1 MNMIDIDKIDGS
13 FAYIKLPDDFSINDE
28 CQIIF
33 APNGTGKKTLFNIL
47 VKQNKDKCEI
57 YTYDDAIEPTYKCI
71 DGKKKKIEINPLS
84 SEYSKEESNKKTEM
98 IYLTVKDMINILFPN
113 RTLRKLKKELK
124 DGNEILNTI
133 NDDCVCSFYAPLSNE
148 ERNKLKYILDYF
160 NDLKDII
167 SKRTKLVELSKENKE
182 ANLNVLRL
190 IDKQSLYV
198 SYNIEDHKEE
208 IEKDVCPIC
217 GRKDKDVY
225 KDILKIKKEIQSAK
239 IDIFE
244 NYEFLKHLPKDIKS
258 LDAIEEIIDVICA
271 LSDEKLLFLLLSQG
285 SKAKEESI
293 KESQIR
299 YKIAVSNIKKYVDKR
314 DEGYKGM
321 VLSKKTIETC
331 FPKIFPNTS
340 INFDDENKI
349 IVINTHRNM
358 ETYSEGEKHEMYSTI
373 RELAIIGSDKNYVIA
388 DEPLTD
394 LDVANEY
401 KNVFR
406 FVNLAN
412 EHKKKII
419 IFTCN
424 PNFINI
430 ANKYH
435 CSLFKYYYLIS
446 NLKKDGYY
454 NLKLLTMNLR
464 NENKHYLSLKNVIGG
479 NLIKKNTQVVRLI
492 KERNELEITKNK
504 NDRYKELSE
513 LLHYNSKVKIK
524 VEDTYEI
531 SNDDLV
537 SAIEL
542 FETLP
547 EYSDFSELVRD
558 RIFYLAALRVYIEK
572 NLFDYN
578 QDKLKHNL
586 SSCFPKKNRI
596 YSTKEKIIKVDE
608 KNGTYNVS
616 DKYKNWNRYT
626 LMCLKTLLN
635 DNDHPY
641 SQIIS
646 FAISIGNNAFE
657 NEIKMV
663 KKYLFVYNIYRL

>member
-28 CQIIF
+28 CQIIL
-33 APNGTGKKTLFNIL
+33 APNGTGKTTLFNIL
-47 VKQNKDKCEI
+47 IKQNKDKCEI

-84 SEYSKEESNKKTEM
+84 SEYSKEESNKKTE
-98 IYLTVKDMINILFPN
+98 INNLNVNDVISFLFPG
-113 RTLRKLKKELK
+113 RTLAKLKKDLK
-124 DGNEILNTI
+124 DDNKILNTI
-133 NDDCVCSFYAPLSNE
+133 NDDCVCSFYDPLSDE

-167 SKRTKLVELSKENKE
+167 SKRDKLVKLSKANKE
-182 ANLNVLRL
+182 ADLKAFRL
-190 IDKQSLYV
+190 IDRQSLYM

-208 IEKDVCPIC
+208 IEKDGCPLC
-217 GRKDKDVY
+217 GRKDDDVY
-225 KDILKIKKEIQSAK
+225 NDILKIKRKIQNAK
-239 IDIFE
+239 FEFFE
-244 NYEFLKHLPKDIKS
+244 NYEFLKHLPKDIKP
-258 LDAIEEIIDVICA
+258 LDAIDEIIDVICA
-271 LSDEKLLFLLLSQG
+271 LPDEKLLFLLLSQG
-285 SKAKEESI
+285 SKDKEESI

-299 YKIAVSNIKKYVDKR
+299 YKTAVSNMEKYVEKR
-314 DEGYKGM
+314 DEAYKDM
-321 VLSKKTIETC
+321 IYSRKTIETY

-340 INFDDENKI
+340 VNFDDKNKI
-349 IVINTHRNM
+349 IIITTPRNM

-373 RELAIIGSDKNYVIA
+373 RELAIIGSDKEYVIA

-406 FVNLAN
+406 FVSLAN
-412 EHKKKII
+412 DHKKKII

-430 ANKYH
+430 AHKYH
-435 CSLFKYYYLIS
+435 SSLFKYYYLIS
-446 NLKKDGYY
+446 NFNEDGCY
-454 NLKLLTMNLR
+454 NLRLLRMKLS
-464 NENKHYLSLKNVIGG
+464 NENKHYLLLKNVIHDD
-479 NLIKKNTQVVRLI
+479 LTKKNNQVVRLI
-492 KERNELEITKNK
+492 DERNELEITKK

-537 SAIEL
+537 SAIES
-542 FETLP
+542 FKMLP

-558 RIFYLAALRVYIEK
+558 RIYYLAALRVYIEK
-572 NLFDYN
+572 KLFDYN
-578 QDKLKHNL
+578 QDRLNRNL
-586 SSCFPKKNRI
+586 STCFPKKDRI
-596 YSTKEKIIKVDE
+596 YLTKEKIIIVDE
-608 KNGTYNVS
+608 KNDTYKVT

-626 LMCLKTLLN
+626 LMCFKTLLN

-641 SQIIS
+641 SQILS
-646 FAISIGNNAFE
+646 FAISIGNYSFE

-663 KKYLFVYNIYRL
+663 KELFICS